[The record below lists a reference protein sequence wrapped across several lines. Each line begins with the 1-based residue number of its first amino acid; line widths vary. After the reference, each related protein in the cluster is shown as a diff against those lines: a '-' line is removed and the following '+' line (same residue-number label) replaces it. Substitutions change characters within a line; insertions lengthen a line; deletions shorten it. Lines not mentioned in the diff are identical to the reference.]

1 MNVFININ
9 IVVNE
14 IISVIV
20 EFSNSFS
27 IELSEIV
34 N

>member
-27 IELSEIV
+27 IELNEII

>member
-1 MNVFININ
+1 MNVFINID

-27 IELSEIV
+27 IELNEII

>member
-1 MNVFININ
+1 MNVFINI
-9 IVVNE
+9 NE

-27 IELSEIV
+27 IELNEII

>member
-20 EFSNSFS
+20 FSNSFS
-27 IELSEIV
+27 IELNEII